1 MSFVKAPLC
10 FLWCVHI
17 TSLFCEDIVIPLI
30 YYLTINI
37 AINHREK
44 IIVCFWS
51 FISAINHHFPGKG
64 IKSEIS
70 IALRLKEEYFEE
82 KRKGKL

>member
-1 MSFVKAPLC
+1 MSFVKAPVC

-17 TSLFCEDIVIPLI
+17 TSLFYEDIVIPLI

-51 FISAINHHFPGKG
+51 FISAINHHFPGKDKRG
-64 IKSEIS
+64 ISRSHIEIRN
-70 IALRLKEEYFEE
+70 ILYR
-82 KRKGKL
+82 